1 MKYSVF
7 LFFAFLLLFGFRG
20 AGQALT
26 ELQWAA
32 PSTHVIDET
41 EQFKRLNCLNC
52 AYEGKFSYM
61 PVYNGAITGAFLLT
75 MTEVNAETVPQA
87 ELIGLRLEELPATF
101 ELSRQRVIIRK
112 QTETHYSIKALR
124 RNPTNGNIERLL
136 SFRLQQ
142 SPDNS
147 PNTSSQAAFRIATAT
162 SSVLAEG
169 TWYKIGIVNDGM
181 YKLTPAFLSS
191 LGIPVNSIDPRRIK
205 VYGNGGG
212 MLPEANAVFRF
223 DDLVENPILVA
234 GQEDG
239 SFDAADYVLFYGE
252 GPHKWVL
259 NTTTDRYEHRYNVYA
274 DTNYYFITVGNSPG
288 LRVVNATEP
297 LTYGYFTTS
306 YDLLRYHEED
316 RENLVRTGRKWFGE
330 AMDLNS
336 TVNLSF
342 NLPNLITSES
352 ILVRTA
358 VAARSLGATS
368 SFQMR
373 ANGVSVANV
382 PVASVSSYYL
392 DVYMREYLTEQTV
405 ALTTSSLSYAIT
417 YNKPNNF
424 SLGWLDYV
432 EVQGRADLS
441 RNGLGGQLLF
451 RDKQTIGPG
460 VVTRFDVAGITVND
474 QVWDV
479 TNVSQVRAMPLS
491 SSTRGAAFI
500 TPTDSLKTFI
510 AFSGSDFP
518 TPIALGQV
526 ANQNL
531 HATAPVDLIIVT
543 HPLFLQQAN
552 QLAALHLQK
561 DNYNAVVVTP
571 QQVYNEFSSG
581 RQDIGAIRAF
591 VKMLYD
597 RAPAGEEPRF
607 LLLFG
612 SASYDYKYRINGNA
626 NLVPTYQSVISNDP
640 LKSYCADSYF
650 GLLDDNEGAYQVGGG
665 DRMDIAIGRL
675 PAKSTQQAQDMVD
688 KIAAYMDPNN
698 HGDWK
703 NQIML
708 VADDEDGNLHF
719 RDSDVMSNHINNRY
733 PNAIVKKVYFDGYR
747 QESRP
752 GGTRYPEV
760 NRDINAQMNRGVL
773 MVGYMGHGGINGW
786 AEERVLTIPEI
797 QAWNSPGK
805 YPLMLTATCEFTRYD
820 NPTFTSAGEWVLL
833 NPNGGG
839 IGLLTT
845 TRVTFTND
853 NFNLSTRI
861 YRDELFKRVN
871 GDFQTLG
878 EVYMNASNPDL
889 SNVNTRNFCLLGD
902 PALTL
907 AFPKEV
913 AAVTQINNVQV
924 SAVPDTIRALALV
937 SISGD
942 VRDRSSGQVLNSYN
956 GILYPTVL
964 DKASIIRTLANDRGS
979 FAADFAEFRN
989 IIYKGRATVANGQWT
1004 FSFITPRDIAYNF
1017 GNGRINLYATNLDVD
1032 AAGDFREVVV
1042 GGTDTNFVLDATGPE
1057 IKVYMNDRS
1066 FVNGSITDQ
1075 NPVFIAELT
1084 DSSGINTVGSGI
1096 GRDITL
1102 IQNGNQNSPII
1113 LNQFYEA
1120 SLDNYQKGEI
1130 RYPFFQLEPGSY
1142 QLYLKVWDVFN
1153 NSQDADLDFIVAED
1167 AKLAIENLLNYP
1179 NPFTTH
1185 TTFHFDHNRPNQPLE
1200 ALLQVYTVSGKLVKS
1215 IQQTIVTP
1223 GFHAGE
1229 IHWDGLDDFGDRIGR
1244 GVYVYRIRLRAAD
1257 GENVQDTQKL
1267 VILR

>member
-7 LFFAFLLLFGFRG
+7 LFFICSVLL
-20 AGQALT
+20 ASTASAQEAV
-26 ELQWAA
+26 ELRWGT
-32 PSTHVIDET
+32 PTSHVIDET
-41 EQFKRLNCLNC
+41 EQFKRLNCLDC
-52 AYEGKFSYM
+52 AYEGKYNFL
-61 PVYNGAITGAFLLT
+61 PVYNGSMAGAFLLSLT
-75 MTEVNAETVPQA
+75 DVSSEVVPQA
-87 ELIGLRLEELPATF
+87 ELNGLRLEELPTTF

-112 QTETHYSIKALR
+112 QTQTHYSVKALR
-124 RNPTNGNIERLL
+124 RNPNNGSIERLL
-136 SFRLQQ
+136 GFRLQQ

-147 PNTSSQAAFRIATAT
+147 SNAQNQAAFRIATAT

-212 MLPEANAVFRF
+212 MLPEANADFRF
-223 DDLVENPILVA
+223 DDLVENPIVVA

-239 SFDAADYVLFYGE
+239 SLDAADYVLFYGE
-252 GPHKWVL
+252 GPHEWVL
-259 NTTTDRYEHRYNVYA
+259 NPNTDRYEHRYNVYA

-288 LRVVNATEP
+288 LRVVNATAP
-297 LTYGYFTTS
+297 ASSNTVSTS
-306 YDLLRYHEED
+306 YDLLRFHEED
-316 RENLVRTGRKWFGE
+316 RENLVKTGRKWYGE
-330 AMDLNS
+330 TMDLNA
-336 TVNLSF
+336 TVNLTF
-342 NLPNLITSES
+342 NLPNLISTQPVF
-352 ILVRTA
+352 LRTA

-368 SFQMR
+368 TFQIR
-373 ANGVSVANV
+373 ANGTSVSSL

-392 DVYMREYLTEQTV
+392 DLYMREYLSESTIT
-405 ALTTSSLSYAIT
+405 LTSSSLAYAIT

-424 SLGWLDYV
+424 SLGWLDFV
-432 EVQGRADLS
+432 EVQARADLS
-441 RNGLGGQLLF
+441 RNGMGGQLLF
-451 RDKQTIGPG
+451 RDKASVGAG
-460 VVTRFDVAGITVND
+460 NVTLFDLAGISSND
-474 QVWDV
+474 RVWDV
-479 TNVSQVRAMPLS
+479 TDVSQIRAMPLS
-491 SSTRGAAFI
+491 SSARGATFLS
-500 TPTDSLKTFI
+500 PTDSLKTFI
-510 AFSGSDFP
+510 AFAGSDFP

-531 HATAPVDLIIVT
+531 HATAPTDLIIVT
-543 HPLFLQQAN
+543 HPLFVQQAN
-552 QLAALHLQK
+552 QLASLHQQN
-561 DNYNAVVVTP
+561 DNYSSVVVTP
-571 QQVYNEFSSG
+571 QQIYNEFSSG

-607 LLLFG
+607 LLLLG

-626 NLVPTYQSVISNDP
+626 NLVPTYQSVVSNDP

-650 GLLDDNEGAYQVGGG
+650 GLLDNGEGAFPIGGA

-675 PAKSTQQAQDMVD
+675 PAKNAQQAQDMVN
-688 KIAAYMDPNN
+688 KIIAYVDPAN

-719 RDSDVMSNHINNRY
+719 RDSDIMSGHINSRY
-733 PNAIVKKVYFDGYR
+733 PNAIVKKVYFDAYR

-752 GGTRYPEV
+752 GGTRFPEV

-797 QAWNSPGK
+797 QGWSSPGK
-805 YPLMLTATCEFTRYD
+805 YPLLLTATCEFTRYD

-833 NPNGGG
+833 SPNGGG

-853 NFNLSTRI
+853 NFTLSTRI
-861 YRDELFKRVN
+861 YRDELFKKVN
-871 GDFQTLG
+871 GSYQTLG

-913 AAVTQINNVQV
+913 AAVTHINNVQV
-924 SAVPDTIRALALV
+924 SALPDTVRALALV

-942 VRDRSSGQVLNSYN
+942 VRDESTNQVLTTYN
-956 GILYPTVL
+956 GVLYPTVL
-964 DKASIIRTLANDRGS
+964 DKASIIRTLSNDPGS
-979 FAADFAEFRN
+979 FAADFQEFRN
-989 IIYKGRATVANGQWT
+989 IIYKGRATVADGKWT

-1017 GNGRINLYATNLDVD
+1017 GYGRISLYATNQAID
-1032 AAGDFREVVV
+1032 AAGDFREVIV
-1042 GGTDTNFVLDATGPE
+1042 GGTDTNFVLDEVGPE
-1057 IKVYMNDRS
+1057 LKIYMNDRS

-1075 NPVFIAELT
+1075 SPIFIAELT

-1102 IQNGNQNSPII
+1102 VKNGDQNSPII

-1130 RYPFFQLEPGSY
+1130 NYPFFQLEPGNY

-1153 NSQDADLDFIVAED
+1153 NSNDANLDFIVAED
-1167 AKLAIENLLNYP
+1167 AKLAIKNLLNYP
-1179 NPFTTH
+1179 NPFTTN

-1229 IHWDGLDDFGDRIGR
+1229 ISWDGLDDFGDRIGR